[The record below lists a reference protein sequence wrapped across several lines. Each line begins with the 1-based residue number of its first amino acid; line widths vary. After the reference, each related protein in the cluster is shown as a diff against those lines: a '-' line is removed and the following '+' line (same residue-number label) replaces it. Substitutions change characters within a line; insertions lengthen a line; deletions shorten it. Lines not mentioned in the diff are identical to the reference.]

1 MTTSLL
7 EDYNVHVQERAE
19 EGIPPLPL
27 SYQLTSAVC
36 TALREG
42 TIKDKGLDLLQ
53 LLSQRIDPGVTDA
66 GKLKAELLGDVA
78 KGELRIFDLSQSDAI
93 KLLGSMQG
101 GYNVEQLIPLLEL
114 AEDQSKAAVSALS
127 NTLLIS
133 EPDFKKVDA
142 MRSNGNAAAG
152 QVVTNWSD
160 ATWFTSRPEIP
171 GEIELVVY
179 RIEGEINTDDF
190 SPAQHAKTR
199 DDIPR
204 HALSFLERR
213 KPEAF
218 KELNDLVAKG
228 VMVVLVADVM
238 WTGSSRK
245 SAYNSLAWILGD
257 AIPFVPNKRG
267 GGIVIGGDIAPI
279 GRDTIADGGG
289 LAIVCDV
296 SKLEHLQK
304 IRVCPHDGKI
314 LNEAG
319 DNTLAEFEIEPFLL
333 DSARAGGRLN
343 LVIGKKLTSWAREAL
358 SLESS
363 TVFAPLPSPE
373 PSNAGFTLGEK
384 TIGKACGLDGVRA
397 GQYCEPA
404 VGSVASQDTTG
415 PMTRDELAAL
425 ACLSFEAPLV
435 LQSFCHTAATP
446 TDDDLSMHKSLSAFM
461 ADRGGVALR
470 KGDGVIHTWINRCL
484 LPDQVGTGGDSHT
497 RFPMGVSFPG
507 GSGLVAFAAAKGLMP
522 LTMPE
527 SVLVKFTGTLQPGI
541 TIRDLVNAIPYVAIQ
556 TGRLTVEKKGKFNV
570 FSGRLI
576 EIDVRDLLVD
586 GKAITLEQSF
596 EFADATAERSSAAC
610 AMINNLE
617 EVVKYVSSNRALLA
631 NMLKSGYGHAP
642 TIQSRIDEM
651 DGWLA
656 DPELLVPDD
665 NCEYYDTVEVNLDEI
680 KEPLLC
686 CPNDP
691 DDVKPLSEVAGAEI
705 DEVFTGSCM
714 THRGH
719 FETLSNVVEN
729 SGNVETVLWMAPP
742 SRMDRASLEKTG
754 SCDILRTV
762 GANIEESGCSLCMGN
777 QKRTKPGATV
787 VSTSTRN
794 FKDRM
799 GDGAFVYLASSEV
812 AAVTA
817 TLGRIPNMD
826 QYMEVMKQIDHS
838 PVHNPLQFDKDGVPE
853 MEQVAS

>member
-1 MTTSLL
+1 MA
-7 EDYNVHVQERAE
+7 Q
-19 EGIPPLPL
+19 
-27 SYQLTSAVC
+27 
-36 TALREG
+36 
-42 TIKDKGLDLLQ
+42 
-53 LLSQRIDPGVTDA
+53 GV
-66 GKLKAELLGDVA
+66 
-78 KGELRIFDLSQSDAI
+78 R
-93 KLLGSMQG
+93 
-101 GYNVEQLIPLLEL
+101 
-114 AEDQSKAAVSALS
+114 
-127 NTLLIS
+127 
-133 EPDFKKVDA
+133 
-142 MRSNGNAAAG
+142 
-152 QVVTNWSD
+152 
-160 ATWFTSRPEIP
+160 
-171 GEIELVVY
+171 
-179 RIEGEINTDDF
+179 
-190 SPAQHAKTR
+190 
-199 DDIPR
+199 
-204 HALSFLERR
+204 
-213 KPEAF
+213 
-218 KELNDLVAKG
+218 
-228 VMVVLVADVM
+228 VVLVADVL

-279 GRDTIADGGG
+279 GADTIADGGG

-296 SKLEHLQK
+296 SKLTHMQV

-343 LVIGKKLTSWAREAL
+343 LVIGKKLTLWARDAL
-358 SLESS
+358 SLGSS
-363 TVFAPLPSPE
+363 TVFSPLPSSE

-384 TIGKACGLDGVRA
+384 TIGKACGLDGVRV
-397 GQYCEPA
+397 GQYCEPK

-415 PMTRDELAAL
+415 PMTRDELQAL
-425 ACLSFEAPLV
+425 ACQQFEAPLV

-446 TDDDLSMHKSLSAFM
+446 TDSDLVMHQTLSAFM
-461 ADRGGVALR
+461 AERGGVALR

-507 GSGLVAFAAAKGLMP
+507 GSGLVAFAAAKGVMP

-541 TIRDLVNAIPYVAIQ
+541 TIRDLVNAIPYVAIKD
-556 TGRLTVEKKGKFNV
+556 GRLTLEKKGKINV

-586 GKAITLEQSF
+586 GKPITLEQSF

-610 AMINNLE
+610 AMINDHG

-651 DGWLA
+651 DVWLA

-665 NCEYYDTVEVNLDEI
+665 NCEYFDTVVVDLDKI

-719 FETLSNVVEN
+719 FESLSEVVEN
-729 SGNVETVLWMAPP
+729 SGQVKTVLWMAPP
-742 SRMDRASLEKTG
+742 SRMDRASLESSG

-794 FKDRM
+794 FPERM

-817 TLGRIPNMD
+817 TLGKIPTMAE
-826 QYMEVMKQIDHS
+826 YMKVMNEISHS
-838 PVHNPLQFDKDGVPE
+838 PVHNPLQFDNDGVPE
-853 MEQVAS
+853 MKEAAS